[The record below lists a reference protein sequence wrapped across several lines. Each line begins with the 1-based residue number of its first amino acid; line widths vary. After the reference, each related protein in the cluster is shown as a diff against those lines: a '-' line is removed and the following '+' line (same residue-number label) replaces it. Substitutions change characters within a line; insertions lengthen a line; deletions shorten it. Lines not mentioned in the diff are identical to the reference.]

1 MHRRDFLALLASAP
15 IAAQP
20 RQFQQLSREA
30 EQNFDV
36 FANEKGH
43 GPADVVPWR
52 SDTERAVPLR
62 KVPTGYANAVN
73 GRSYLGTLR
82 CKGTPRFWHL

>member
-1 MHRRDFLALLASAP
+1 MKRRDFLALLASAP

-36 FANEKGH
+36 FAVEGSH
-43 GPADVVPWR
+43 AGEVVPWR
-52 SDTERAVPLR
+52 SDTDRAVPLR